1 MTSGIVANIRIWV
14 LAGLA
19 LLVPASLFAQTGE
32 RAQVG
37 LQCVSYGTG
46 PMLDCLVDLKRK
58 DGSSLDNAQVM
69 LGALMPSMPMAHTIK
84 PARAASTGKP
94 GQYQGT
100 LVLEMP
106 GIWTVD
112 VEVNGPLRDKVGQ
125 NLMVNACKVDTR
137 CTAAPAKTGEKS
149 PPDGHGKGHG
159 KGHGGG

>member
-1 MTSGIVANIRIWV
+1 
-14 LAGLA
+14 
-19 LLVPASLFAQTGE
+19 
-32 RAQVG
+32 
-37 LQCVSYGTG
+37 
-46 PMLDCLVDLKRK
+46 
-58 DGSSLDNAQVM
+58 
-69 LGALMPSMPMAHTIK
+69 MAHTIK
-84 PARAASTGKP
+84 PVRATSTGKP

-112 VEVNGPLRDKVGQ
+112 VEVNGPLRDKGGQ
-125 NLMVNACKVDTR
+125 NLMVNTCKGDTR

>member
-1 MTSGIVANIRIWV
+1 MRSGIVANIRIWV
-14 LAGLA
+14 LAGIA
-19 LLVPASLFAQTGE
+19 LLVPFSLFAQTGE

-58 DGSSLDNAQVM
+58 DGSSLDNARVT

-84 PARAASTGKP
+84 PVRATSTGKP

-100 LVLEMP
+100 LALEMP

-125 NLMVNACKVDTR
+125 NLMVNACKGDSR
-137 CTAAPAKTGEKS
+137 CAAAPAKPGEKS
-149 PPDGHGKGHG
+149 SPHGHV
-159 KGHGGG
+159 KGHGGS